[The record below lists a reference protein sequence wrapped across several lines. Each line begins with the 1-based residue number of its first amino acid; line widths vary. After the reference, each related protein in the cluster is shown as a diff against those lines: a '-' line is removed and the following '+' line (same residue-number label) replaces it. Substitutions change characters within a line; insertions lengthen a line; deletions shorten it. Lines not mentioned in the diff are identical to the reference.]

1 MRGTILIRRRGKL
14 VISLVTDMYKYAC
27 PRKDI
32 GRERVCLACGEEYTA
47 MIGDL
52 NEGVCPNCF
61 SEDTD
66 ILE

>member
-1 MRGTILIRRRGKL
+1 
-14 VISLVTDMYKYAC
+14 MYKYAC

-32 GRERVCLACGEEYTA
+32 GRERVCLSCNDEYTA

-52 NEGVCPNCF
+52 NEGVCLNCF